1 MSKRRVAGLLIFNKK
16 NALKYP
22 VNVVVVTSGTGT
34 ATRHGTVTLV
44 ASNVATQAYIVV
56 TSGTN
61 IATLIGTAAS
71 IGTGF

>member
-1 MSKRRVAGLLIFNKK
+1 MSKRRVASLLMFNKK
-16 NALKYP
+16 RALKYP
-22 VNVVVVTSGTGT
+22 VNVVVALSGTGT

-44 ASNVATQAYIVV
+44 ASNVATQAYVVV

-61 IATLIGTAAS
+61 VGVLVGTAVR